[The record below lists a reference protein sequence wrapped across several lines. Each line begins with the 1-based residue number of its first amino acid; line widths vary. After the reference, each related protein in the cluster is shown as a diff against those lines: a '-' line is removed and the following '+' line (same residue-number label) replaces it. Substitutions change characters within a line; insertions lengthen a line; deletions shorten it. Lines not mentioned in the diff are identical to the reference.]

1 MNCMFASDNTAPV
14 HEKIMQAM
22 FDANNGF
29 TKPYGLDDYTIKA
42 KAKLKEI
49 FGAKADPYF
58 VISGTG
64 GNILAIKAFLRSFEA
79 TICTDIGHINTD
91 EAGALECSTGTKILA
106 VPSKNGK
113 LSPESLDMYLI
124 DKDNLHR
131 TKPTLVSITQS
142 TEHGTLYSLEEIK
155 AICKKAHENNMY
167 VHMDG
172 SRIANA
178 LTALNISA
186 KEMTIDAGIDVLS
199 FGAAKNG
206 VMFGEAVVFFKEGFS
221 EHFFRLR
228 KQAFQ
233 HISKQRFLSAQMLA
247 YLEDNLWLENAKI
260 ANDMAQ
266 YLASELAQVESVKIS
281 RKTEVNAVFA
291 IMPRTLIDKLHKEYY
306 FYIFTPEL
314 NEVRLMCNFAT
325 KKEDIDSF
333 IEHIKACA

>member
-22 FDANNGF
+22 LEVNSGF
-29 TKPYGLDDYTIKA
+29 TKPYGLDDYTKKA
-42 KAKLKEI
+42 KKELKEI
-49 FGAKADPYF
+49 FGTKAEPFF

-64 GNILAIKAFLRSFEA
+64 GNILAIKSFVRSFEA

-91 EAGALECSTGTKILA
+91 EVGALEASTGTKILA

-113 LSPESLDMYLI
+113 LSPEDLDIYLI
-124 DKDNLHR
+124 DKDNMHR

-155 AICKKAHENNMY
+155 AICQKAHAHNMY

-178 LTALNISA
+178 LAALNISA
-186 KEMTIDAGIDVLS
+186 KEMTVDAGVDVLS

-206 VMFGEAVVFFKEGFS
+206 VMFGEAVIFFKEGFS
-221 EHFFRLR
+221 ENFFRIR
-228 KQAFQ
+228 KQNFQ
-233 HISKQRFLSAQMLA
+233 HISKQRYLSAQISA
-247 YLEDNLWLENAKI
+247 YLDNNLWLENAKI

-266 YLASELAQVESVKIS
+266 YLASELAKVESVRIS

-291 IMPRTLIDKLHKEYY
+291 IMPRTLIDKLHKDYY

-314 NEVRLMCNFAT
+314 NEVRFMCNFAT
-325 KKEDIDSF
+325 KKEDIDTF
-333 IEHIKACA
+333 INYIKACI

>member
-14 HEKIMQAM
+14 HEKILQAM
-22 FDANNGF
+22 CAANSGF

-49 FGAKADPYF
+49 FGTKADPYF

-64 GNILAIKAFLRSFEA
+64 GNVLAIKAFLRSFEA

-91 EAGALECSTGTKILA
+91 EVGALESCTGTKILV

-113 LSPESLDMYLI
+113 LSLESLDMYLI

-131 TKPTLVSITQS
+131 TKPALISITQS

-155 AICKKAHENNMY
+155 AICKKAHDNGIY

-178 LTALNISA
+178 LAALNISA
-186 KEMTIDAGIDVLS
+186 KEMTVDAGVDVLS

-206 VMFGEAVVFFKEGFS
+206 VMFGEAVIFFKEGFADN
-221 EHFFRLR
+221 FFRLR
-228 KQAFQ
+228 KQNFQ
-233 HISKQRFLSAQMLA
+233 HISKQRFLSAQISA

-260 ANDMAQ
+260 ANNMAQ
-266 YLASELAQVESVKIS
+266 YLASELAKIECVKIS
-281 RKTEVNAVFA
+281 RTTEVNAVFA
-291 IMPRTLIDKLHKEYY
+291 IMPKTLIDILHKEYY
-306 FYIFTPEL
+306 FYIFTPEI

-325 KKEDIDSF
+325 TKEDIDSF
-333 IEHIKACA
+333 IEHIKACL